1 MKQVILFWAIF
12 ISSEVLLAQAVN
24 SKLSFIKGDTI
35 QLTTAVKSTVS
46 QQAMGQ
52 SIEFAVEAKAQ
63 HFYRVTNTNNESST
77 LNHQIQAISFNFD
90 GMGQK
95 RNFNS
100 SNEKDINGQFG
111 KPVKEMLSKKYD
123 VIIDSTGN
131 TLVAIPEKI
140 TLQETDSRLA
150 LITGLMKD
158 ITDIV
163 YPPAKGSA
171 SFFKILPSSGA
182 RKGDTWTES
191 SDNTPQNYI
200 NYTLTDIT
208 DATIIID
215 FVGASFTENTMEM
228 MGNTATTKLNNKVS
242 GQIIADKQTGIISK
256 KTIIT
261 ESSGNTET
269 SFGTLPVNSKSTVTI
284 IAN

>member
-1 MKQVILFWAIF
+1 MKKVALFWAIF
-12 ISSEVLLAQAVN
+12 ISSKVLLAQGIN
-24 SKLSFIKGDTI
+24 SKLTFIKGDTI
-35 QLTTAVKSTVS
+35 NIITTVKSTVS

-52 SIEFAVEAKAQ
+52 SIEFAVDAKAN
-63 HFYRVTNTNNESST
+63 HFYRVTNTNKENST

-111 KPVKEMLSKKYD
+111 KPVKEILSKKYD

-140 TLQETDSRLA
+140 ILQETDPRLA
-150 LITGLMKD
+150 FITGLLKD
-158 ITDIV
+158 ITSLV
-163 YPPAKGSA
+163 NPPAKGSA

-182 RKGDTWTES
+182 NKGDTWTES
-191 SDNTPQNYI
+191 SDNVPENYT

-208 DATIIID
+208 DSLIVID
-215 FVGASFTENTMEM
+215 FVGAFISENTMEM
-228 MGNTATTKLNNKVS
+228 MGNTATTKLNNKIN
-242 GQIIADKQTGIISK
+242 GKIKANKHTGLISE
-256 KTIIT
+256 KTITT
-261 ESSGNTET
+261 ESSGSTET
-269 SFGTLPVNSKSTVTI
+269 SFGTLPVTSKSTVI
-284 IAN
+284 IKID